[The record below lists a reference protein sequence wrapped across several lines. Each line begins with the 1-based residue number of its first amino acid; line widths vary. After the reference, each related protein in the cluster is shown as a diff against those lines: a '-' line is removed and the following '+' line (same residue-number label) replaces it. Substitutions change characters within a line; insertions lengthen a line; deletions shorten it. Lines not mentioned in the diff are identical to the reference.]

1 MLYVTGRRAEDV
13 RLLGERL
20 PPPLMYM
27 AGAGGLAGGQI
38 TRAELAALGF
48 RLIVDPTTP
57 FLVMHNAL
65 RHCYAALAADKSD
78 PLLGGEAGQEQ
89 AIVHQ
94 TIDLEAMLE
103 IERQTVEK

>member
-1 MLYVTGRRAEDV
+1 
-13 RLLGERL
+13 
-20 PPPLMYM
+20 MYL
-27 AGAGGLAGGQI
+27 AGAGGLAAGQI
-38 TRAELAALGF
+38 SRAELAALGF

-57 FLVMHNAL
+57 FLAMHNAL
-65 RHCYAALAADKSD
+65 RYCYAALAGDKPD
-78 PLLGGEAGQEQ
+78 PLLGTDAGKEQ